1 MIPISKKTLVKKMLK
16 KGTKNKKKKKK
27 EIKEEDKEKDLL
39 NQYFPVDDS
48 PDENDS
54 NNNSEEDDLFSEFFK
69 ESKQN
74 EKIQDED
81 NEIED
86 SNSSNLYNKSD
97 NRNKINNAFDNS
109 SYVNSFFDNS
119 NKNIDNFF
127 NEKVDIEGNINEE
140 NTKKEVK
147 LSKKQKKISRII
159 GGVIIPSLM
168 FLMGFFVLMFFGI
181 QYVQGLQTTA
191 VVSLASPK
199 YYAELGSQGLLGGQ
213 RQHTDIP
220 DDLIGCEPDLNM
232 EYDFNDQK
240 KYSNSDD
247 EEGGFDKGG
256 NSGGKLYKDLDK
268 LFKEGKYKE
277 FIYKTAK
284 TASYYSGIPPEW
296 CFAQWWQ
303 EQGPCMN
310 ALYNNQPFD
319 PSSHPIQ
326 DKNIGGVTYPCSD
339 KTSTIG
345 QHRLEGGNYVRF
357 KTWQNF
363 AKFYGEMFSKGNFT
377 KAKSFF
383 KKGKHKE
390 KGKSKKELIRK
401 YAVEVLLN
409 GNTPYS
415 QKYFSGI
422 THQYDNLPF
431 VVPDVDIDT
440 YMIGMNTGM
449 NVWPKL
455 EAWAKGKGYG
465 GPIERSTYYTENL
478 DKAPYE
484 ESFLKEYGNKN
495 QSLGYGASSKLPKW
509 RQAVVDHAENDFK
522 NAKYS
527 QSNRMVYGKSADC
540 SSFVYMIYQKALGIT
555 FEEGST
561 TTTEEVSFRTFHDP
575 DKLKPGDV
583 IFYGPKGNTHHI
595 AIFVGDGDVKTG
607 FQCEM
612 KDPSLNFKRW
622 PMEQQWA
629 YEKPSFYGT
638 IVGTKYQ
645 NKIKVN
651 GEKVKVDEDSDSKDD
666 SNSDSNGGSSNQTP
680 QDEDGTNYLTY
691 SGYRTSR
698 MHYRLNGGS
707 TAIDDALIDSASE
720 KDKDKDDEEKGPDN
734 AKYDS
739 KFDKELT
746 KDPKYPYN
754 PTKEEKWIIA
764 KESGYRD
771 GDVRKVGNPHA
782 KNPNSDAM
790 GIGQLMPYNYDAAFK
805 GVKGYN
811 GFDFYK
817 DDAGRQLYAMRHY
830 MKARYGSVKAAISF
844 WKIHNYY

>member
-48 PDENDS
+48 PDENDL

-119 NKNIDNFF
+119 NKNIDDFF
-127 NEKVDIEGNINEE
+127 NGKVDIEGNINEE

-191 VVSLASPK
+191 VVSLANPK

-240 KYSNSDD
+240 KDSGSDD
-247 EEGGFDKGG
+247 NEVIPGDSNVGKVFNDLEKEYKKGRYKIFFY
-256 NSGGKLYKDLDK
+256 KLVM
-268 LFKEGKYKE
+268 
-277 FIYKTAK
+277 TCAAK
-284 TASYYSGIPPEW
+284 SGIKPQYIMGQF
-296 CFAQWWQ
+296 CA
-303 EQGPCMN
+303 EQGPTVN
-310 ALYNNQPFD
+310 LLLDNKPGV
-319 PSSHPIQ
+319 PSSHVIQ
-326 DKNIGGVTYPCSD
+326 DRNFAGIVYPVPD
-339 KTSTIG
+339 STQG
-345 QHRLEGGNYVRF
+345 QPVAENSNYYARF
-357 KTWQNF
+357 KDWDSF
-363 AKFYGEMFSKGNFT
+363 AKNYARKF
-377 KAKSFF
+377 
-383 KKGKHKE
+383 KE
-390 KGKSKKELIRK
+390 KDAAGKVMFPNCIPVSKKQSKLNYEEYVK
-401 YAVEVLLN
+401 EGLLN
-409 GNTPYS
+409 GNKPDYG
-415 QKYFSGI
+415 YRWFCGI
-422 THQYDNLPF
+422 GNVNYISPQHVVYDNA
-431 VVPDVDIDT
+431 VNNYI
-440 YMIGMNTGM
+440 NTMKQNGKRWDALAAEM
-449 NVWPKL
+449 
-455 EAWAKGKGYG
+455 KGKGYG

-527 QSNRMVYGKSADC
+527 QTNRMVYGKSADC

-555 FEEGST
+555 FKEGST
-561 TTTEEVSFRTFHDP
+561 TTTEEVSFRTFNDP
-575 DKLKPGDV
+575 NDLKPGDV

-645 NKIKVN
+645 DKIKVN

-720 KDKDKDDEEKGPDN
+720 KDKDKDDEDKGPDN

-817 DDAGRQLYAMRHY
+817 DDAGKQLYAMRHY
-830 MKARYGSVKAAISF
+830 MKARYGSVKAAINF